1 VGQTPQHFRP
11 PAPSR
16 LQYRAADGQ
25 TVRGR
30 EARRICLKFFFVLAG
45 LVALT
50 APAAVTTTAWGG
62 VNGKKVNFFTVTHAP
77 AR

>member
-1 VGQTPQHFRP
+1 M
-11 PAPSR
+11 
-16 LQYRAADGQ
+16 
-25 TVRGR
+25 
-30 EARRICLKFFFVLAG
+30 KFFFVLAG